1 MTKSLNL
8 GHSVDLNSLTD
19 MSKSLAG
26 FHLTNAGAG
35 SKAMHEST
43 MDQVIKLLLYCF
55 KFTVEHKNIDVALEG
70 TVQI

>member
-1 MTKSLNL
+1 
-8 GHSVDLNSLTD
+8 

-43 MDQVIKLLLYCF
+43 MDQVIKLLLYYF